1 MDTWFSDRRAMQRS
15 RKRLNNDLKN
25 LMADTEDL
33 LRATASHTGTEV
45 EQGRMRLKRQLEAM
59 REHTDGWRDSAID
72 TFHEARVGAERQVR
86 EHPMVVAG
94 VAAGIAAIVAAIWW
108 SADRRD

>member
-25 LMADTEDL
+25 LIADTEDL

-45 EQGRMRLKRQLEAM
+45 EQGRQRLRRQLETM
-59 REHTDGWRDSAID
+59 REHTDDWRDNALE
-72 TFHEARVGAERQVR
+72 TFREARVGAERQVR
-86 EHPMVVAG
+86 EHPLRVAG
-94 VAAGIAAIVAAIWW
+94 IAAGVAAIVAAIIW
-108 SADRRD
+108 SGDRGR